1 MSMISPTM
9 LRNGY
14 RILIDGEVWVVVEF
28 SKMAMGR
35 GRGRVSLKLKHIVSG
50 KVVERTFRS
59 TEQVEIADAE
69 YRNYQY
75 LYKETDSFVFMDNE
89 TYDQANILA
98 ETVGDSADFLKE
110 GTVVRACVLDGEVIG
125 IELPLKMDFE
135 VIETHDAVK
144 GNTASNVMKDAIVDS
159 GATVKVPLFVKNGDR
174 IRVNTETGEYVERI

>member
-14 RILIDGEVWVVVEF
+14 RILLDGEVWVVVEF

-35 GRGRVSLKLKHIVSG
+35 GRGRVSTKLKHIVSG
-50 KVVERTFRS
+50 KVTEKTFRS
-59 TEQVEIADAE
+59 TEQVEMADAE

-75 LYKETDSFVFMDNE
+75 LYKEIDSYVFMDSE
-89 TYDQANILA
+89 TYDQASLLA
-98 ETVGDSADFLKE
+98 ETVGDAADFLKE
-110 GTVVRACVLDGEVIG
+110 GVTVRACVLDGEVIG
-125 IELPLKMDFE
+125 IELPLKMDFD

-144 GNTASNVMKDAIVDS
+144 GNTATNVMKDAIIDS

-174 IRVNTETGEYVERI
+174 IRINTETGEYVERA